1 MKKKAIMAI
10 DFDHRNSNPA
20 VVGITANKTD
30 ANGEISQ
37 TEINWVLYKRENEGT
52 ESCNTFLLSEDAVE
66 ALTNADEIVVS
77 LNEEPEITGYGI
89 TLIEGNTLFDLND
102 KDVVFELAEYIDF
115 QIAI

>member
-1 MKKKAIMAI
+1 MKKKAILAI
-10 DFDHRNSNPA
+10 DFEHRNSNPS

-37 TEINWVLYKRENEGT
+37 AEINWVFYKKENEGT

-66 ALTNADEIVVS
+66 LLMNADEIVVT
-77 LNEEPEITGYGI
+77 LNEDPEITGYGI
-89 TLIEGNTLFDLND
+89 TITEGNTLFDLND

-115 QIAI
+115 QIA